1 MGKEEMSDLIEGN
14 VTAPVYFTYYHE
26 KNIPK
31 SGGDVNLEILNRRKK
46 NKSEAML
53 VKKWVHEGVGLELTY
68 LLAIKH
74 IKEALEMLKE
84 MGIDEKG
91 LESWSYLGYR
101 LMMRRK

>member
-46 NKSEAML
+46 NKIL
-53 VKKWVHEGVGLELTY
+53 K
-68 LLAIKH
+68 IK
-74 IKEALEMLKE
+74 
-84 MGIDEKG
+84 
-91 LESWSYLGYR
+91 SR
-101 LMMRRK
+101 N